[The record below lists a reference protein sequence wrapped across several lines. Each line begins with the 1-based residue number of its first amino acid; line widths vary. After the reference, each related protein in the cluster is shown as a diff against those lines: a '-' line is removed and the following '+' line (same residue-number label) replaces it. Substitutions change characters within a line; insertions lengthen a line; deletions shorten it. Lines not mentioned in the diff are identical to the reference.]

1 MRGRLWRAG
10 TSTAVSVFGSN
21 ESSRGTCKSH
31 GGDGGHDGPP
41 ATLSFQ
47 NRDIAEFPAYESDPE
62 EGPKIV
68 PREKWFAAPAAPD

>member
-1 MRGRLWRAG
+1 LVQ
-10 TSTAVSVFGSN
+10 TAV
-21 ESSRGTCKSH
+21 TTA
-31 GGDGGHDGPP
+31 PP

-68 PREKWFAAPAAPD
+68 PREKWFAAPAAPDRQD